1 MEAERSSASRNCRHF
16 NRLSRRDAILVAAG
30 SALAPFAFAASK
42 PNRRKPQPG
51 DILVHAFGDKAG
63 APIAPAEVFGE
74 PLAAFP
80 MEPTSKLVRDGSLHN
95 QLALVRTSATA
106 LASKALRYAVVDGEH
121 AYLAYSAACTHTG
134 CEVNGWKADTKRL
147 VCPCHGSEFDVA
159 DAGRVTHGPAPKP
172 LAMLQIALEQHVF
185 RVSGGFSRRVGPA
198 PP

>member
-1 MEAERSSASRNCRHF
+1 METERSSASRNCRHF
-16 NRLSRRDAILVAAG
+16 NRRDAIFVAAG
-30 SALAPFAFAASK
+30 SALAPIAFAASK

-51 DILVHAFGDKAG
+51 DILVHAFGDNAG
-63 APIAPAEVFGE
+63 VPIAPADVLGE
-74 PLAAFP
+74 PLNAFP
-80 MEPTSKLVRDGSLHN
+80 MEPASKLVRDGSLHN

-106 LASKALRYAVVDGEH
+106 LASKAQRYAVVEGEH

-159 DAGRVTHGPAPKP
+159 DAGRVMHGPAPKP
-172 LAMLQIALEQHVF
+172 LAMLQIALDQHVF